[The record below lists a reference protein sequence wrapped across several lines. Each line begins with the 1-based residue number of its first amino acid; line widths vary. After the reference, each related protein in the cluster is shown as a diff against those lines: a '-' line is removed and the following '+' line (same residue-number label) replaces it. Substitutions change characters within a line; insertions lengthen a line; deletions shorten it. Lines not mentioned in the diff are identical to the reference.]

1 MTKRYSTM
9 ALAALTVLT
18 MAACGTGGG
27 LGDIFGGGGS
37 TNELRGRVDYVDTA
51 NRFVVLTNVSGYG
64 NMLSAG
70 SGQTLRVYYDNQT
83 PVEYQGRSYQPTD
96 LERGDE
102 IAVQFDQSGNNVV
115 ARSMT
120 VLYDS
125 RSAGSNYPG
134 GNTGGNT
141 GGNYP
146 GGSYDTTVR
155 GTVRYVDT
163 SRRTIEIDRG
173 GYGGVQTV
181 EFDNSTYVTSDGRN
195 YRLQDLR
202 RGDEVDIRV
211 RDIGNGRLI
220 ATDINVVRG
229 GGSGSYSTSQRTV
242 RGTVRYVDTA
252 RREIGLD
259 QTSWISGFTTG
270 GGSGAGG
277 TMVIRYDTNTN
288 VEYGGQFYP
297 PTNLERGDVVDV
309 HVQETGS
316 STFLANR
323 IMVVRDVNRR

>member
-1 MTKRYSTM
+1 MTRRYSTM

-51 NRFVVLTNVSGYG
+51 NRYVVLTNVSGYG

-70 SGQTLRVYYDNQT
+70 SDQTLRVYFDNQT
-83 PVEYQGRSYQPTD
+83 PVEYQGRQYQPTD

-102 IAVQFDQSGNNVV
+102 IAVQFDQSGNNVM

-120 VLYDS
+120 VLYNS

-134 GNTGGNT
+134 GGTGGT
-141 GGNYP
+141 YP
-146 GGSYDTTVR
+146 GGGAYDTSLR
-155 GTVRYVDT
+155 GTVRYVDA

-181 EFDNSTYVTSDGRN
+181 EFDNSTYVTSNGRN
-195 YRLQDLR
+195 YRVQDLQ

-211 RDIGNGRLI
+211 RDIGNGRMI
-220 ATDINVVRG
+220 ATDVNVIRSVGSG
-229 GGSGSYSTSQRTV
+229 GGTYGTNQRTI
-242 RGTVRYVDTA
+242 RGTVRFVDTV

-270 GGSGAGG
+270 GTSAGG
-277 TMVIRYDTNTN
+277 SIVVRYDTNTN
-288 VEYGGQFYP
+288 VEYGGQLYP
-297 PTNLERGDVVDV
+297 PTNLERGDIVDV
-309 HVQETGS
+309 QVQETGS

-323 IMVVRDVNRR
+323 IMVVRDVNTR